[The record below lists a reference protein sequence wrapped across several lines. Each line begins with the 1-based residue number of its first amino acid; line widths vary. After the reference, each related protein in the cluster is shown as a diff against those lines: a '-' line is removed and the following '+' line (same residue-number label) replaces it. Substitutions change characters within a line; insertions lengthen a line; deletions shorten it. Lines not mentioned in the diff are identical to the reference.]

1 MINRIPLE
9 VTYDDGRTEHVLCT
23 GADMIAFERV
33 YNLATN
39 KIGERLE
46 YMWFLAWAGLNR
58 TKRVSLPFEDWMG
71 TVEQVADD
79 ESAGPTEILPLES
92 PAPISPSATLPTNTD
107 LLPL

>member
-9 VTYDDGRTEHVLCT
+9 VTYLDSRVDRVLCT
-23 GADMIAFERV
+23 GADTIAFERA
-33 YNLATN
+33 YDLPTN

-46 YMWFLAWAGLNR
+46 YMWFLAWACLNR
-58 TKRVSLPFEDWMG
+58 TKRVSLHFEDWLG

-92 PAPISPSATLPTNTD
+92 PVVTSSSATLPMSTD
-107 LLPL
+107 SLPL

>member
-9 VTYDDGRTEHVLCT
+9 VIYTDSRVDKVLCT

-33 YNLATN
+33 YNLPTN

-46 YMWFLAWAGLNR
+46 YMWYLAWACLNR
-58 TKRVSLPFEDWMG
+58 TKRVSLPFEDWIA

-92 PAPISPSATLPTNTD
+92 PAPTSPSATSPMNTD